1 MNLKYDKPLSNFAF
15 SFNVRLYSEGGSWGG
30 YLQWDEGVSVVC
42 VEPAPKETNRR

>member
-1 MNLKYDKPLSNFAF
+1 MNSIACCDVAGNI
-15 SFNVRLYSEGGSWGG
+15 RLALRWGG